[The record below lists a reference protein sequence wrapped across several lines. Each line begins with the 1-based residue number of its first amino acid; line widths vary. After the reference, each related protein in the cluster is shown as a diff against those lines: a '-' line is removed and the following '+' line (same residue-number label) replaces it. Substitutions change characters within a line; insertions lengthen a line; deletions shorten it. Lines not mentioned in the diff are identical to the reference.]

1 MRNRKDI
8 ENDLAKV
15 YSKFQ
20 NLKKL
25 REIAED
31 WEIPY
36 IDGDLYKLED
46 EIEALNSEIEE
57 YNHYTQIMEEQEKY
71 DMDYYVGEEEEEY
84 YDELLYADN
93 RREEERQLQEEY
105 ESEDED

>member
-57 YNHYTQIMEEQEKY
+57 YNHYTQIMEEEEKY
-71 DMDYYVGEEEEEY
+71 DMDYYVDEEEE
-84 YDELLYADN
+84 
-93 RREEERQLQEEY
+93 RRLQEEDDNY
-105 ESEDED
+105 YYMQMIEDE